1 MSEKDKKTIVIN
13 MSKWSISINSVFN
26 FMWSKSNWSRKK
38 GENLFTLHQIFVLIS
53 FGLISIGMVLY
64 RERFGDYREIF
75 GDPDDLL
82 HVMVYLG
89 SHLIISCLLIIPSY
103 YLYFKLESIS
113 DEKEIEYYTKHG
125 IMQEEFNSK
134 YNALIDLYNK
144 GVLEKR
150 EFKSKSLSLMR
161 EYRLIYGEQ
170 EKIKRHHEKIKSL
183 DKALASG
190 VMTEKEYKSKMKS
203 IEIE

>member
-1 MSEKDKKTIVIN
+1 
-13 MSKWSISINSVFN
+13 
-26 FMWSKSNWSRKK
+26 
-38 GENLFTLHQIFVLIS
+38 
-53 FGLISIGMVLY
+53 
-64 RERFGDYREIF
+64 
-75 GDPDDLL
+75 
-82 HVMVYLG
+82 MVYLG

-170 EKIKRHHEKIKSL
+170 EKIKSL

-190 VMTEKEYKSKMKS
+190 VITEKEYKSKMKS